1 MKEGNN
7 LFFGF
12 LYAVYVT
19 WSAYIGVPEETTSIV
34 QIVATFNTIFHIKIR
49 SLTKI
54 RSSKKK
60 VESSC
65 MQASFDMMEKLKV

>member
-34 QIVATFNTIFHIKIR
+34 QIVATFNTIKAVF
-49 SLTKI
+49 
-54 RSSKKK
+54 SST
-60 VESSC
+60 S
-65 MQASFDMMEKLKV
+65 KLEV